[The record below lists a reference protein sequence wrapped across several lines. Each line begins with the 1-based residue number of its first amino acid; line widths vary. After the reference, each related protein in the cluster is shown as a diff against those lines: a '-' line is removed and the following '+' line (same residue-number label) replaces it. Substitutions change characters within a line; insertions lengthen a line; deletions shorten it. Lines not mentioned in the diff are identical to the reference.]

1 LEEGM
6 SLYAITSEMQAILDA
21 MLDGGADSPEAM
33 EALDAALTD
42 LDGALEQKAESYAG
56 LIRELE
62 MRSQMRTE
70 EMKRIRALADAD
82 ATLAERL
89 KERLRDA
96 MTATGKTRIETARFK
111 LSVVGNGGRLPLS
124 IADPDALPEAFTRTI
139 REPDT
144 NAIRAALDGGV
155 PVPGCT
161 LLPRGSRLSIK

>member
-1 LEEGM
+1 M

-70 EMKRIRALADAD
+70 EMKRIRALAD
-82 ATLAERL
+82 
-89 KERLRDA
+89 RDA
-96 MTATGKTRIETARFK
+96 MTSTGKTRIETARFK
-111 LSVVGNGGRLPLS
+111 LSVVGNGGRQPLS
-124 IADPDALPEAFTRTI
+124 IADPDALPEAYTRTI